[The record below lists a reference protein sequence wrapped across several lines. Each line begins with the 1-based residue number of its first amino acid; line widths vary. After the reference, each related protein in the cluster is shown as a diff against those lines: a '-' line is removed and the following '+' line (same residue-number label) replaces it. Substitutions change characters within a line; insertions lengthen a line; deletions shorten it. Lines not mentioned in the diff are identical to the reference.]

1 MMGSSMRWIGEV
13 LASVRGVLSAEVVE
27 ALGMGGW
34 VAVADPS
41 VYLGG
46 KPPLDTQ
53 WHRAIEVVG

>member
-1 MMGSSMRWIGEV
+1 MRWIGEV

-46 KPPLDTQ
+46 KPPFDTQ